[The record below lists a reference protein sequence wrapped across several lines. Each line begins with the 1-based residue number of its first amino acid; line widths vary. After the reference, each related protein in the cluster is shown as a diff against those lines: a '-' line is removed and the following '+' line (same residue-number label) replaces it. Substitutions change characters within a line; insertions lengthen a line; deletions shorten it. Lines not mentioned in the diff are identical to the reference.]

1 MAGAFQKVFVK
12 KGVAH
17 VVVEA
22 ELRILDDKAR
32 DVVEVGGGGRRI
44 HPAVVEV
51 DGDLKVL
58 HGEDGDGEAL
68 ILRDDSDIK
77 DEQALYAIVDDDL
90 ELEAVAGVFRK
101 LLAED
106 DIDLDI

>member
-1 MAGAFQKVFVK
+1 MEKIIFSPDGGEPVEFSCLEQTVIGAKTYLLVTD
-12 KGVAH
+12 
-17 VVVEA
+17 E
-22 ELRILDDKAR
+22 
-32 DVVEVGGGGRRI
+32 
-44 HPAVVEV
+44 
-51 DGDLKVL
+51 
-58 HGEDGDGEAL
+58 EDGDGEAL

-77 DEQALYAIVDDDL
+77 DEQALYAIVEDDL

>member
-1 MAGAFQKVFVK
+1 MEKIVFSPDGEEAVEFYCLEQTVIGAKTYLLVTD
-12 KGVAH
+12 
-17 VVVEA
+17 E
-22 ELRILDDKAR
+22 
-32 DVVEVGGGGRRI
+32 
-44 HPAVVEV
+44 
-51 DGDLKVL
+51 
-58 HGEDGDGEAL
+58 EDGDGEAL

-77 DEQALYAIVDDDL
+77 DEQALYAIVEDDL

>member
-1 MAGAFQKVFVK
+1 LEKIIFSPDGEEPVEFYCLEQTVIGAKTYLLVTD
-12 KGVAH
+12 
-17 VVVEA
+17 E
-22 ELRILDDKAR
+22 
-32 DVVEVGGGGRRI
+32 
-44 HPAVVEV
+44 
-51 DGDLKVL
+51 
-58 HGEDGDGEAL
+58 EDGDGEAL